1 MKTTEETIGMIVNQ
15 ITAPI
20 TRELE
25 IDVATMLSLDN
36 PIFYENVASEV
47 WEKCNTDH
55 VSIAKLLRNGFVTV
69 EQITDMS
76 DGGIPISSYEEIAI
90 PYGVLPT
97 ETMAEIIGE
106 VKRKMY
112 ESY

>member
-1 MKTTEETIGMIVNQ
+1 MKKKEETIGMIVNQ

-20 TRELE
+20 MRKLE
-25 IDVATMLSLDN
+25 IDEATTLSLDN
-36 PIFYENVASEV
+36 PIFYENVASGV

-76 DGGIPISSYEEIAI
+76 NGIIPASTYEEIVI
-90 PYGVLPT
+90 PYGVLPM
-97 ETMAEIIGE
+97 ETMSKILHE
-106 VKRKMY
+106 VASNRY

>member
-1 MKTTEETIGMIVNQ
+1 MEKKEETIGMIVNQ
-15 ITAPI
+15 ITASI

-25 IDVATMLSLDN
+25 IDEATMLSLDN

-76 DGGIPISSYEEIAI
+76 NGVIPTSSYEEIAI

-97 ETMAEIIGE
+97 ETMAEIIEE
-106 VKRKMY
+106 VKQKMY